1 MLRILFFAL
10 VTVSAI
16 GCGDGGLMGGDF
28 RPDAIG
34 EEGQMT
40 VVIDSA
46 LWNGNVGEALR
57 IHIGGGIETL
67 PSVEPEFD
75 LTAIGLTSNAIFDMV
90 KERKNVLFVGLISSD
105 SVSSSASLAHQYLNA
120 IFSDDSVR
128 QMINEGSP
136 ALVARPNQW
145 RRSQLVY
152 YLVGASSDDLIA
164 SLEDYSDEL
173 RYHYNTISRQRLHRE
188 MFDLG
193 RQHDLEETIM
203 NRHGFAVH
211 GQHDYFIAL
220 DTTQFVWLRRT
231 LTETWRSVFVYYEDQ
246 ADPSKLN
253 PEWMVATRDS
263 LTQMYIGG
271 TTGGWIEIDRRRPMT
286 AQEINFKER
295 YAIEFRGLWHM
306 VGRENGRKFP
316 FGMGGPFLT
325 YAFYDESSQ
334 RLYLI
339 DGMVFAPNFS
349 KREFLR
355 QMEVIAH
362 TFRTLE
368 ETQPEGI

>member
-173 RYHYNTISRQRLHRE
+173 RYHYN
-188 MFDLG
+188 
-193 RQHDLEETIM
+193 
-203 NRHGFAVH
+203 
-211 GQHDYFIAL
+211 
-220 DTTQFVWLRRT
+220 
-231 LTETWRSVFVYYEDQ
+231 
-246 ADPSKLN
+246 
-253 PEWMVATRDS
+253 
-263 LTQMYIGG
+263 
-271 TTGGWIEIDRRRPMT
+271 
-286 AQEINFKER
+286 
-295 YAIEFRGLWHM
+295 
-306 VGRENGRKFP
+306 
-316 FGMGGPFLT
+316 
-325 YAFYDESSQ
+325 
-334 RLYLI
+334 
-339 DGMVFAPNFS
+339 
-349 KREFLR
+349 
-355 QMEVIAH
+355 
-362 TFRTLE
+362 
-368 ETQPEGI
+368 

>member
-1 MLRILFFAL
+1 MMSCL
-10 VTVSAI
+10 
-16 GCGDGGLMGGDF
+16 GCGDSGLLGGDF

-40 VVIDSA
+40 VVIDST
-46 LWNGNVGEALR
+46 LWNGGVGEALQ
-57 IHIGGGIETL
+57 IHLGGTIETL
-67 PSVEPEFD
+67 PSVEPEFE
-75 LTAIGLTSNAIFDMV
+75 LIPIGLTSNATFDMA
-90 KERKNVLFVGLISSD
+90 KERKNLFFVGLITD
-105 SVSSSASLAHQYLNA
+105 SVSSSRLEDQYFNA

-128 QMINEGSP
+128 QMIRAGSP

-152 YLVGASSDDLIA
+152 YLVGNSSEDLIA
-164 SLEDYSDEL
+164 SIEEYSDEL

-193 RQHDLEETIM
+193 RQHDLEEVIM

-211 GQHDYFIAL
+211 GQHDYFIAI
-220 DTTQFVWLRRT
+220 DTTQFVWLRRS
-231 LTETWRSVFVYYEDQ
+231 LTETWRSMFIYYEDQ
-246 ADPSKLN
+246 ADPSNLN
-253 PEWMVATRDS
+253 VEWMVQTRDS
-263 LTQMYIGG
+263 LTQKYVGG
-271 TTGGWIEIDRRRPMT
+271 TAGGWIEIDRRRPMT

-306 VGRENGRKFP
+306 VGEENGRKFP

-325 YAFYDESSQ
+325 YAFYDEPSQ

-368 ETQPEGI
+368 ETQPEGT